1 MDDDAQVSHRRCRTH
16 RHFPGTLDPIQPWYF
31 YTRCTQELHATQLQ
45 HELLRVAN
53 NTTRRSGT
61 THKNSQLPGRRKQQA
76 TSRPRKRTVRCCA
89 LLQWDTFNTA
99 SAAEPSADRPVTAT
113 LRSSYDTNSRWLST
127 SNPKRLH
134 RATTSA
140 GVMAGRWDAC
150 VHGTVAEIQAIS
162 GDTRL
167 VGVRGRPPDHAAVP
181 YSDGE
186 EDTSPFVSRL
196 HLAPRLLACVR
207 TVRVSMNAEWCRHY

>member
-1 MDDDAQVSHRRCRTH
+1 MDDDAQVSHRRCGTH
-16 RHFPGTLDPIQPWYF
+16 RHFPGTHDPIQPWDF

-53 NTTRRSGT
+53 NTTGGQPRHPKIHNDPAVVRAGNVKT
-61 THKNSQLPGRRKQQA
+61 T
-76 TSRPRKRTVRCCA
+76 KRTVRCCA

-127 SNPKRLH
+127 SKPKRLH

-162 GDTRL
+162 GDT
-167 VGVRGRPPDHAAVP
+167 
-181 YSDGE
+181 
-186 EDTSPFVSRL
+186 
-196 HLAPRLLACVR
+196 
-207 TVRVSMNAEWCRHY
+207 